1 MLHIWHFILFE
12 QMDSFEKPKKSP
24 KCNKVLASFCAG
36 FTFIVLVI
44 LVIFVVKYFPNDE
57 PNLYK
62 IVQTKDGG
70 IRGRRF
76 ETAYRKRPYF
86 AFRGIRYGK
95 PPVGDLRFKVCT
107 FLGTPYIVIW
117 QNRCSEFICY
127 LDFRLP
133 NQWTHGHQ
141 EPLMPLTLV
150 LHVCDRM
157 EPI

>member
-12 QMDSFEKPKKSP
+12 QMDSTVKQEKSP
-24 KCNKVLASFCAG
+24 KCNR
-36 FTFIVLVI
+36 VLVSFSVCFALI
-44 LVIFVVKYFPNDE
+44 SSIILILLVIRYFPNDG
-57 PNLYK
+57 PNVYK

-107 FLGTPYIVIW
+107 FLATPASGRMGALNAYVIW
-117 QNRCSEFICY
+117 ILGSRTSGIMGTRN
-127 LDFRLP
+127 
-133 NQWTHGHQ
+133 N
-141 EPLMPLTLV
+141 
-150 LHVCDRM
+150 
-157 EPI
+157 